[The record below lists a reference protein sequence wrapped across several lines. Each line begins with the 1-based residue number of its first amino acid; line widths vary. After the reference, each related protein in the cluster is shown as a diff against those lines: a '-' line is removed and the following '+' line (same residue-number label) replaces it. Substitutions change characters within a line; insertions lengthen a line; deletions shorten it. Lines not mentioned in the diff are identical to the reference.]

1 MFTILKTKRMNLL
14 KTKLFIKRVRYAFLM
29 FIIVM
34 HVLFYYNTSY
44 SVVIQNISL
53 AADGSVTHTK
63 IKGLTEV
70 QYDSVIAS
78 LPDTGYIKANAISSK
93 RIHFLGVLPYW
104 FLNVIYSFYIYYI
117 VVIVIRT
124 VIAINQHYRPKE

>member
-70 QYDSVIAS
+70 QYD
-78 LPDTGYIKANAISSK
+78 
-93 RIHFLGVLPYW
+93 
-104 FLNVIYSFYIYYI
+104 
-117 VVIVIRT
+117 
-124 VIAINQHYRPKE
+124 